1 MEFSLNETQE
11 MFKSTARKFFIEK
24 CTLSNLRAFENE
36 SDKYS
41 ETLYKEIADLGF
53 VGLIIPEEYGGV
65 GGSLMDLALVLEEA
79 GYATLPSPFFANL
92 VYGTLPILKYG
103 SEEQKQKLLPKIAS
117 GEIIISGAFSEPQV
131 NYDYRHVNTV
141 ANKVDGSYKL
151 SGSKLF
157 VPFAKTADYF
167 LTLVRTNDSEVGS
180 EAGLSLFL
188 VENTPE
194 NVTVTDL
201 PSISPDSIYEVEFID
216 ANVSTEDLLG
226 EVNEAWENTN
236 EIIQTATGLQTIEM
250 AGVLRKALDI
260 TTSYVKEREQF
271 NVPIGSFQS
280 VQHRLAEMYTIV
292 EGGSLA
298 AYQSITKIESGLS
311 AEKEIAVAKSWL
323 SKQGLF
329 VLTGAHQLH
338 GGMGVEMD
346 YPLQFCYRQ
355 FKNMQLTLG
364 SDTFHLQQI
373 GKNIAKAG
381 THQYA

>member
-157 VPFAKTADYF
+157 VPFAKTAD
-167 LTLVRTNDSEVGS
+167 
-180 EAGLSLFL
+180 
-188 VENTPE
+188 
-194 NVTVTDL
+194 
-201 PSISPDSIYEVEFID
+201 
-216 ANVSTEDLLG
+216 
-226 EVNEAWENTN
+226 
-236 EIIQTATGLQTIEM
+236 
-250 AGVLRKALDI
+250 
-260 TTSYVKEREQF
+260 
-271 NVPIGSFQS
+271 
-280 VQHRLAEMYTIV
+280 
-292 EGGSLA
+292 
-298 AYQSITKIESGLS
+298 
-311 AEKEIAVAKSWL
+311 
-323 SKQGLF
+323 
-329 VLTGAHQLH
+329 
-338 GGMGVEMD
+338 
-346 YPLQFCYRQ
+346 
-355 FKNMQLTLG
+355 
-364 SDTFHLQQI
+364 
-373 GKNIAKAG
+373 
-381 THQYA
+381 